1 MALIRDEQSGQ
12 VRAIRG
18 DFAERPPAPPGHVV
32 RWSRGVPDGDA
43 WRVMT
48 GGRAGTGP

>member
-1 MALIRDEQSGQ
+1 MALIRDERSGQ

-18 DFAERPPAPPGHVV
+18 DFAERPSVPPGHVV
-32 RWSRGVPDGDA
+32 RWSRGVPDRDA

-48 GGRAGTGP
+48 GRRAGTSR